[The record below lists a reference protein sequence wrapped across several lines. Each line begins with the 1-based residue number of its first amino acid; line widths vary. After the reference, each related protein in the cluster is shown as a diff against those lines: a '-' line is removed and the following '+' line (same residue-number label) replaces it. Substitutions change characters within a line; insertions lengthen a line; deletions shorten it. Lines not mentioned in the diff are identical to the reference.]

1 MLTGGLIGGGKDDT
15 PGGNSG
21 SSQKGMRYRL
31 HLYHSNCITKIDGCQ
46 CLSNWLKSKGSR
58 N

>member
-21 SSQKGMRYRL
+21 SSHKGVRYRL
-31 HLYHSNCITKIDGCQ
+31 HLYRFYCITKSDECQ
-46 CLSNWLKSKGSR
+46 WPNV
-58 N
+58 